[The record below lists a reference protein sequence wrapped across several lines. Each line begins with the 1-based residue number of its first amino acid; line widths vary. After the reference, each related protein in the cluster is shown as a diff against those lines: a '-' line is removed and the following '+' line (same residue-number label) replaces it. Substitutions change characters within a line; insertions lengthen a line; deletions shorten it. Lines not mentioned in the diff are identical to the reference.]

1 MRNETVESSR
11 LFGLIGEAAGLLP
24 DNAIASLEVMLA
36 LQEKLQQRASAVVP
50 ADVRNTACG
59 IGSESSTALG
69 CQEREALSTIL
80 EILHASHQDEG
91 EGHGRD
97 FDDRLVEGL
106 ILCGRL
112 IVDRQRLS

>member
-1 MRNETVESSR
+1 MRNEAVESSR
-11 LFGLIGEAAGLLP
+11 LFGLIGEAAALLP

-36 LQEKLQQRASAVVP
+36 LQEKLQQRASAVTP
-50 ADVRNTACG
+50 ADVRNTAGG
-59 IGSESSTALG
+59 IDRGQPEGLG

-80 EILHASHQDEG
+80 EILHASQQDEG
-91 EGHGRD
+91 DGHGRD